1 MGNTE
6 SQADQGKDD
15 VNYWHGSNPDV
26 YPSMRLLPSG
36 RMPLQRK
43 ASSYL
48 EEPVMTKTT
57 ERGEVEVTLGTPA
70 SEGREG
76 NEGDDSKRLRYAVS
90 EMQGWR
96 SHMEDEHALNPILAS
111 NRQQSMLLKDH
122 HLFAVFDGH
131 GGDFAS
137 KFCGENLVSTLT
149 SQKDWQTYLTLS
161 IEGRETRDSV
171 KGLTLLKSALT
182 SAFLDLD
189 NKLIAA
195 ERNIRVGQLSKL
207 ENLVYSLGGHVEHGI
222 FQCGSLDHTRIMN
235 FDRKIPSQLPP
246 GISLERS
253 GSTGVVVLV
262 TPSHIICANAGDS
275 RAILS
280 KKNKVLP
287 LSFDH
292 KPTNDGELSRIE
304 RDGGFVRDGRVDGDL
319 AVSRSFGDFGY
330 KPNPT
335 NVQKNH
341 RVTVYPD
348 ILVYAREPSKD
359 EFLVLACDG
368 IWDRLTNKEC
378 ADLVHTLVFRE
389 GETDVGLICEEV
401 IDTALELDS
410 RDNMTCCV
418 VMFPPCVKTGR
429 LTKGSLLRGVMKR
442 RLNRE
447 QTWGAKSTPARRAQ
461 QRFEER
467 RNKHRELLAM
477 AQIRGKPRVSRSRNG
492 SSRIPSANSNIQ

>member
-6 SQADQGKDD
+6 SQVGNDD
-15 VNYWHGSNPDV
+15 TNYWHGSDPNV
-26 YPSMRLLPSG
+26 GGSNMRILTNAQLP
-36 RMPLQRK
+36 LARK
-43 ASSYL
+43 SSYL
-48 EEPVMTKTT
+48 EEPVMTKAT
-57 ERGEVEVTLGTPA
+57 ERGEVEVTLGA
-70 SEGREG
+70 STSKGREG
-76 NEGDDSKRLRYAVS
+76 NDDDSSNNKLRYAVS

-111 NRQQSMLLKDH
+111 NRQQAMLLKDH

-131 GGDFAS
+131 GGEFAS
-137 KFCGENLVSTLT
+137 KFCGDNLVSTLT
-149 SQKDWQTYLTLS
+149 LQPDWQTYLALPN
-161 IEGRETRDSV
+161 EGSYTRSSV

-182 SAFLDLD
+182 STFLQLD
-189 NKLIAA
+189 NKLIEA
-195 ERNIRVGQLSKL
+195 ERDIRLGQLSKL
-207 ENLVYSLGGHVEHGI
+207 ESLVYSLGGHVGHDI
-222 FQCGSLDHTRIMN
+222 FQCGTADHARVMN
-235 FDRKIPSQLPP
+235 FDRKIPATLPP

-275 RAILS
+275 RAIMS

-292 KPTNDGELSRIE
+292 KPTNDYELIRIE
-304 RDGGFVRDGRVDGDL
+304 KDGGFVRDGRVDGDL
-319 AVSRSFGDFGY
+319 AVARSFGDFGY
-330 KPNPT
+330 KPNPA
-335 NVQKNH
+335 NAQKDH

-348 ILVYAREPSKD
+348 IVVYAREPSND

-368 IWDRLTNKEC
+368 IWDRLSNKEC
-378 ADLVHTLVFRE
+378 ADLVHTLVYRE

-418 VMFPPCVKTGR
+418 VMFPPCVKMGR
-429 LTKGSLLRGVMKR
+429 LTKGSSLRGVMKR
-442 RLNRE
+442 RFNRE
-447 QTWGAKSTPARRAQ
+447 QTWGDKSTPAKRAQ

-467 RNKHRELLAM
+467 RSKNRAILAK
-477 AQIRGKPRVSRSRNG
+477 AQMRGQPKSLARTRSG
-492 SSRIPSANSNIQ
+492 SKSQQATGCTQ